1 MPLVSSNILGISF
14 PLSLKFGFLI
24 SLKNGWYRYSTHLPR
39 LDGWYYNKLFKIS
52 NTPSSG
58 K

>member
-24 SLKNGWYRYSTHLPR
+24 SLKNGW
-39 LDGWYYNKLFKIS
+39 
-52 NTPSSG
+52 
-58 K
+58 